1 MTVQKAPETEKQ
13 LTFWRLVRPRNVL
26 RVTAGVIG
34 LVFDRIQAVTPLW
47 GDDLT
52 IINGIGP
59 TYARRLEAAGI
70 HTFAQLASLT
80 PEQIR
85 EKAGLS
91 EWQGD
96 PEEWLLQARALA

>member
-1 MTVQKAPETEKQ
+1 MTVQKAPEAGRQ
-13 LTFWRLVRPRNVL
+13 LTLWRLVRPRNAL
-26 RVTAGVIG
+26 KVTAGAIG
-34 LVFDRIQAVTPLW
+34 IVFDRIQGVTPSW

-52 IINGIGP
+52 IIKGIGP

-70 HTFAQLASLT
+70 HTFAQLAALT

-96 PEEWLLQARALA
+96 PQEWLLQARALA